1 MYGGQQFF
9 ERKEVKDVI
18 AYLRVALNPRDELAL
33 RRVINY
39 PARGIGATTVE
50 RLVAAA
56 QARHATLWDALRSA
70 VTGTGTLPGMGTVLP
85 TDDEVRRRIVRSMSA
100 ISVAPRATGSSSS
113 STHLRARLGARGR
126 HDVVTATRDR

>member
-56 QARHATLWDALRSA
+56 HARHASLWDALRGAIRAPDAARDRRTSSIA
-70 VTGTGTLPGMGTVLP
+70 G
-85 TDDEVRRRIVRSMSA
+85 RRRPRAAASTSA
-100 ISVAPRATGSSSS
+100 SCAAPRATASSSW
-113 STHLRARLGARGR
+113 ST
-126 HDVVTATRDR
+126 

>member
-1 MYGGQQFF
+1 VAPTAEDEAKWLARGKRSLRAGGGRRCDLAVLYRSNLQAKIVEEELRAAEVPYVMYGGQQFF

-56 QARHATLWDALRSA
+56 VARHGSLW
-70 VTGTGTLPGMGTVLP
+70 
-85 TDDEVRRRIVRSMSA
+85 
-100 ISVAPRATGSSSS
+100 
-113 STHLRARLGARGR
+113 
-126 HDVVTATRDR
+126 